1 MSDLISARPEYL
13 GRLKHDN
20 LLRKLE
26 NRRSAQ
32 WPEVEIAGK
41 RYINFCNNDY
51 LGMSNHPR
59 VIERVKAELQ
69 TYGFGSAG
77 ASLLTGRCSLHAEL
91 ENKIAAFTGFES
103 ALLYS
108 SGYLANFGALGPLI
122 RSKDLVFHDRLNHA
136 SLIDAVLSTKSD
148 HRRYTHLGLPS
159 IKNVSDSRNQFVI
172 TESVFGMDGD
182 KIHTQT
188 LLESCLDK
196 KATLYIDDA
205 HGFGVTGHG
214 RGVASD
220 LSDFGRQLP
229 EVLVMVTL
237 GKALGSCG
245 GMILA
250 SREIIEYL
258 IQFSRPFIYDTAPPP
273 VAAAAA
279 LEALAILEEDRK
291 LIRQLERNISIF
303 REMAS
308 KADIPITNSTTPIQ
322 PIVVGESLKALRL
335 EEQLKKNGI
344 YARAIRPPTVPKN
357 TARLRITL
365 SAKHTAIQ
373 IKVLVEVLENALFA
387 DGHE

>member
-1 MSDLISARPEYL
+1 MVDSVFSRPEYL
-13 GRLKHDN
+13 GRHKQGN

-26 NRRSAQ
+26 NRGSAQ
-32 WPEVEIAGK
+32 WPEVEIAGR
-41 RYINFCNNDY
+41 RYTNFCNNDY
-51 LGMSNHPR
+51 LGMSNHHR
-59 VIERVKAELQ
+59 VVERVKEELQ

-77 ASLLTGRCSLHAEL
+77 AALLSGRCSLHAEL
-91 ENKIAAFTGFES
+91 ENKIAEFTGFES

-108 SGYLANFGALGPLI
+108 SGYLANLGALGALI
-122 RSKDLVFHDRLNHA
+122 KSKDLVFHDRLNHA

-148 HRRYTHLGLPS
+148 HRRYPHLGLPS
-159 IKNVSDSRNQFVI
+159 TKRVSDSRNQFVI

-182 KIHTQT
+182 KIHTET

-196 KATLYIDDA
+196 RATLYIDDA
-205 HGFGVTGHG
+205 HGFGVTGYG

-220 LSDFGRQLP
+220 LSDFGRPLP

-237 GKALGSCG
+237 GKALGSSG

-273 VAAAAA
+273 VVAAAA
-279 LEALAILEEDRK
+279 LEALMILEEDRM
-291 LIRQLERNISIF
+291 LIHQLERNISIF

-308 KADIPITNSTTPIQ
+308 KVDLPITDSTTPIQ
-322 PIVVGESLKALRL
+322 PIVVGDSLKALSL

-365 SAKHTAIQ
+365 SAKHTVTQ

-387 DGHE
+387 DRHE

>member
-1 MSDLISARPEYL
+1 
-13 GRLKHDN
+13 
-20 LLRKLE
+20 
-26 NRRSAQ
+26 
-32 WPEVEIAGK
+32 
-41 RYINFCNNDY
+41 
-51 LGMSNHPR
+51 
-59 VIERVKAELQ
+59 
-69 TYGFGSAG
+69 
-77 ASLLTGRCSLHAEL
+77 
-91 ENKIAAFTGFES
+91 
-103 ALLYS
+103 
-108 SGYLANFGALGPLI
+108 
-122 RSKDLVFHDRLNHA
+122 
-136 SLIDAVLSTKSD
+136 
-148 HRRYTHLGLPS
+148 
-159 IKNVSDSRNQFVI
+159 
-172 TESVFGMDGD
+172 MDGD

-322 PIVVGESLKALRL
+322 PIVVGESLKALSL